1 MCIRGEEEGQDKWAA
16 VRLRVQRDGHALG
29 KLGSTLVRNFQ
40 TVSLF
45 LCEYRMHTVLVA
57 YSTVLPDSGDGIVLQ
72 EVQAMLHDAYRQ
84 QLAHHQAVW
93 SKPCLATR
101 DAIIASC
108 K

>member
-1 MCIRGEEEGQDKWAA
+1 M
-16 VRLRVQRDGHALG
+16 QRDGHALG
-29 KLGSTLVRNFQ
+29 KLGGTLVRNFQ

-45 LCEYRMHTVLVA
+45 LCEHCMHTMLVA
-57 YSTVLPDSGDGIVLQ
+57 YSVLPASGDGIVLQ

-84 QLAHHQAVW
+84 QLAHHKAVW